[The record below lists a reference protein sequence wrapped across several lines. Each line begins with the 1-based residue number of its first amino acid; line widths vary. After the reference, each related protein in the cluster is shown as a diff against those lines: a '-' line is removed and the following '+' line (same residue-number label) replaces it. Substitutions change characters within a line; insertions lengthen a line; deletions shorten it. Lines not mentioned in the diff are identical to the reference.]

1 MLALTCWYTVSTR
14 NQAFEQ
20 QLEPWR
26 TLELRKLPPFQ
37 SFSLVTK
44 SILNGSALYPNRVN
58 RVAEKRNITNPHR
71 LDIKAVTFTYSV
83 ANFEVSVALNVD
95 VDELLIGIIAQVKDA
110 FLSNENNEGSQI
122 IHPNVSPF
130 IFPLYSLCL

>member
-20 QLEPWR
+20 QLELWR

-122 IHPNVSPF
+122 IHPNVSSF